1 MSSTTCINPIVY
13 FINYASWYISNNPG
27 TTVDQIVDTY
37 NVFPF
42 SENLCCPCQQN
53 FYVLSSD
60 LQSNTGYTLQDFFNI
75 YNSDATNCCIN
86 YNFNVSNADVSE
98 GLISIINNI
107 ETCCKKDDYN
117 KCVND
122 LLTLAPEFSSI
133 SSIYLNAD
141 NASSGIIEWGL
152 VDDNG
157 TNTSLCVIVDALSD
171 KSDTFIKQF
180 VDAIIN
186 KGIVINCEPNL
197 GVVVTSVETYIS
209 VN

>member
-1 MSSTTCINPIVY
+1 MSLTTCINPIVY

-42 SENLCCPCQQN
+42 SENLCCPCEDW
-53 FYVLSSD
+53 YVLSSD

-75 YNSDATNCCIN
+75 YDSDATNCCIN
-86 YNFNVSNADVSE
+86 YNFNVQNALTSS
-98 GLISIINNI
+98 GLISIINSINP
-107 ETCCKKDDYN
+107 CCKKDDFN

-122 LLTLAPEFSSI
+122 FLTLAPEFSSI
-133 SSIYLNAD
+133 SSVYLD
-141 NASSGIIEWGL
+141 TDDASSGIIEWGL
-152 VDDNG
+152 VDESG
-157 TNTSLCVIVDALSD
+157 TNTSLCAIVDALSD

-186 KGIVINCEPNL
+186 KGIVVKCEPNL
-197 GVVVTSVETYIS
+197 GVVITSVETYITT
-209 VN
+209 